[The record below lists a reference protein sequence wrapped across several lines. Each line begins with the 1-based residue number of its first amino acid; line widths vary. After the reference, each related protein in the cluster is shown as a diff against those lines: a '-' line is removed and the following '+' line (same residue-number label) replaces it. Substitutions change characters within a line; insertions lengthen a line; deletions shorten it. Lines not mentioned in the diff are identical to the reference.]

1 MRERGASYLSL
12 VGSGEVLCDGAFM
25 LCEVARLHRK
35 QACVCVCY
43 LSGCDFQLK
52 DMRGISELTQSA
64 FEKLLWRQKRV
75 DRV

>member
-1 MRERGASYLSL
+1 MALSCC
-12 VGSGEVLCDGAFM
+12 VKWQRFIVNKR
-25 LCEVARLHRK
+25 AR
-35 QACVCVCY
+35 ACACVCY

-75 DRV
+75 DHV

>member
-1 MRERGASYLSL
+1 MALSCC
-12 VGSGEVLCDGAFM
+12 VKWRRFIVN
-25 LCEVARLHRK
+25 VR
-35 QACVCVCY
+35 ACALY